1 MPDDMKGM
9 KKLLI
14 DHLYSMIAQ
23 DTKSMKELEKEFG
36 LSEDKL
42 ERLIKTFL
50 NKWLVSPYCPS
61 DPQPDPSASFKN
73 GPSVHAKPA
82 LKYQRFYL

>member
-1 MPDDMKGM
+1 MPDDMKEM

-23 DTKSMKELEKEFG
+23 DSKSMKELEKEFG

-42 ERLIKTFL
+42 EKLIKTFL
-50 NKWLVSPYCPS
+50 DKWLVSPDMIAMLTEMLDVYPTDQKES
-61 DPQPDPSASFKN
+61 K
-73 GPSVHAKPA
+73 GRG
-82 LKYQRFYL
+82 YYIG

>member
-50 NKWLVSPYCPS
+50 NKWLVSPDMIAMLSEMLGVYPT
-61 DPQPDPSASFKN
+61 DQEEGK
-73 GPSVHAKPA
+73 GRG
-82 LKYQRFYL
+82 YYIG

>member
-50 NKWLVSPYCPS
+50 NKWLVSPDMIAMLS
-61 DPQPDPSASFKN
+61 EMLGGDPIDQEEGK
-73 GPSVHAKPA
+73 GRG
-82 LKYQRFYL
+82 YYIG

>member
-50 NKWLVSPYCPS
+50 NKWLVSPDMIAMLSEMLEIYS
-61 DPQPDPSASFKN
+61 TDQKESK
-73 GPSVHAKPA
+73 GRG
-82 LKYQRFYL
+82 YYIG

>member
-14 DHLYSMIAQ
+14 DHLYSMVSS
-23 DTKSMKELEKEFG
+23 DKKSMKELEKEFE
-36 LSEDKL
+36 LDEEKL

-50 NKWLVSPYCPS
+50 NKWLVSPDMIAMLSEMLGVYPTGQKES
-61 DPQPDPSASFKN
+61 K
-73 GPSVHAKPA
+73 GRG
-82 LKYQRFYL
+82 YYIG